1 MAKMD
6 ANQEKTW
13 GLFCHLSAF
22 ALFIFPAFGN
32 ILGPLIIWLIKKD
45 ESPYV
50 DKQGKESL
58 NFQISFT
65 LYAFLAGIL
74 TLVVIGIFLLL
85 ALVVAWVVLVI
96 VATLKASNREEFAYP
111 LSIRFIR

>member
-1 MAKMD
+1 MD
-6 ANQEKTW
+6 ANQERTW

-32 ILGPLIIWLIKKD
+32 VLGPLIIWLIKKD

-58 NFQISFT
+58 NFQISFSI
-65 LYAFLAGIL
+65 YAFISGIL
-74 TLVVIGIFLLL
+74 AIIVIGFFLLL
-85 ALVVAWVVLVI
+85 ALGVAWVVLII

>member
-6 ANQEKTW
+6 ANQERTW

-22 ALFIFPAFGN
+22 ALFIFPPFGN
-32 ILGPLIIWLIKKD
+32 VLGPLIIWLIKKD

-58 NFQISFT
+58 NFQISFSI
-65 LYAFLAGIL
+65 YAFVSGIL
-74 TLVVIGIFLLL
+74 AIIVIGFFLLL
-85 ALVVAWVVLVI
+85 ALGVAWVVLII

>member
-65 LYAFLAGIL
+65 IYAFFAGIL
-74 TLVVIGIFLLL
+74 ALIVIGIFLLL
-85 ALVVAWVVLVI
+85 ALGVAWVVLVI
-96 VATLKASNREEFAYP
+96 VATLKASNREEFVYP